1 MMTMKRMKRTYL
13 PPISRTV
20 LLSPDV
26 LLGSS
31 DLDKRGYA
39 IDNDEH
45 SNDNIIDVGRQSD
58 LNFWELD

>member
-1 MMTMKRMKRTYL
+1 MMKRMKRTYL
-13 PPISRTV
+13 PPVSRAV

-31 DLDKRGYA
+31 DLTKRGYA
-39 IDNDEH
+39 IDNEEH
-45 SNDNIIDVGRQSD
+45 SNDEIREVGRQSD